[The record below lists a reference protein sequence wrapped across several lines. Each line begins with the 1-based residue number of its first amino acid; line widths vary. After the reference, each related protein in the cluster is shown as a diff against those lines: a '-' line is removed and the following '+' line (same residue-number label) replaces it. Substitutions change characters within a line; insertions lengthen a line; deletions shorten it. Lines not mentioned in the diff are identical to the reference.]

1 MSKRRKARRKPPPRK
16 PPQTKATATTP
27 ATTSKRRPPPRGA
40 RRGTLP
46 RWAPWAGV
54 AGVAGVVILLLILRT
69 TSAAAPS
76 SAAPSDV
83 IAGVTGVPAATFD
96 AVGVSKD
103 LVAPHALPAGTP
115 AIEAGGKPLVLY
127 VGAEYCPYC
136 AAERWPLAV
145 ALSRFGTFSDL
156 GQTES
161 AGIPEAYPH
170 TPTLSF
176 HGSSY
181 TSPLITFQ
189 GVETATN
196 QLGITGYGK
205 LDTLTQAQQQ
215 LFAKYDAPPYVTTAT
230 AIPFILIGNRY
241 VFNGAQY
248 LPDVLR
254 GHTAA
259 QIAAALHDPTS
270 AIAQAV
276 VGSANLLTAAICTV
290 TDQQPKD
297 VCSSPAVTAAA
308 TKLTA

>member
-1 MSKRRKARRKPPPRK
+1 M
-16 PPQTKATATTP
+16 
-27 ATTSKRRPPPRGA
+27 
-40 RRGTLP
+40 LP

-76 SAAPSDV
+76 TAAASDV
-83 IAGVTGVPAATFD
+83 TAGVTGVPAATFD
-96 AVGVSKD
+96 TVGVPNG
-103 LVAPHALPAGTP
+103 LVAPHPLPEGTP

-181 TSPLITFQ
+181 TSPFITFQ

-196 QLGITGYGK
+196 RLGITGYGK

-230 AIPFILIGNRY
+230 AIPFVLIGNRY

-248 LPDVLR
+248 LPDALR

-259 QIAAALHDPTS
+259 QIAAALHDPTT

-290 TDQQPKD
+290 TDQQPTD

-308 TKLTA
+308 TKLTG

>member
-1 MSKRRKARRKPPPRK
+1 MSKRRKTRRKPPPRK
-16 PPQTKATATTP
+16 PQQAKAAPTTP
-27 ATTSKRRPPPRGA
+27 TATSKRRPPPRGA
-40 RRGTLP
+40 RRGVLP

-76 SAAPSDV
+76 TAAASDV

-96 AVGVSKD
+96 AVGVSGD
-103 LVAPHALPAGTP
+103 LVAPHALPEGTP
-115 AIEAGGKPLVLY
+115 PIEADGKPLVLY

-181 TSPLITFQ
+181 TS
-189 GVETATN
+189 
-196 QLGITGYGK
+196 
-205 LDTLTQAQQQ
+205 
-215 LFAKYDAPPYVTTAT
+215 
-230 AIPFILIGNRY
+230 R
-241 VFNGAQY
+241 
-248 LPDVLR
+248 
-254 GHTAA
+254 
-259 QIAAALHDPTS
+259 
-270 AIAQAV
+270 
-276 VGSANLLTAAICTV
+276 
-290 TDQQPKD
+290 
-297 VCSSPAVTAAA
+297 SSPSRGWRRRRTSWGSRG
-308 TKLTA
+308 TGSWTR

>member
-1 MSKRRKARRKPPPRK
+1 MSKRRKAKRKPPPRK
-16 PPQTKATATTP
+16 PAQRKPATAT
-27 ATTSKRRPPPRGA
+27 ARRPPPRGA
-40 RRGTLP
+40 RRGALP

-54 AGVAGVVILLLILRT
+54 AGVAAVVILLLILRT

-76 SAAPSDV
+76 TAASSDV
-83 IAGVTGVPAATFD
+83 IAGVTGVPPAAFD
-96 AVGVSKD
+96 TIGVPD
-103 LVAPHALPAGTP
+103 NLVAPRALPEGTP
-115 AIEAGGKPLVLY
+115 PIEADGKPLVLY

-136 AAERWPLAV
+136 AAERWPVAV

-205 LDTLTQAQQQ
+205 LDRLTPTQQQ
-215 LFAKYDAPPYVTTAT
+215 LFEKYDAPPYVTTAT
-230 AIPFILIGNRY
+230 AIPFVLIGNRY

-259 QIAAALHDPTS
+259 QIASALHDPTS

-308 TKLTA
+308 TKLTG